1 MKKLTKLA
9 IERFV
14 KVLKDEDDDIKVSS
28 SLSDVYVNKYPVITI
43 DISREYINKKIGVNF
58 SDEMIEKVLT
68 SLYFK
73 IIENKN
79 GNFKIEV
86 PSFRATKDVS
96 GKADIIEEIS
106 RIYGYDNIV
115 PQTNLW
121 KVEPVKEDSLRELE
135 YNIKTLLAQKYGMSE
150 VHSYVWYDTKLNSEL
165 GIEVHDNLKI
175 VNGLSKL
182 DSTLRYNMVPTML
195 YAIYKNIKNF
205 DEIGVFE
212 IGRTF
217 DYKEKG
223 KDCVENKVLGIGKSS
238 ISKTEEELMFEV
250 KSMIE
255 NIANINKH
263 VSLSYVCNSKFDDN
277 FIHPVNSYEVKYGD
291 ECLGYISVL
300 NPRIKD
306 AINKKSNIVVA
317 QINIDMLDKIK
328 YLDIQ
333 YEEISKY
340 QTVDFDLSIIVD
352 KNVSYF
358 EIEKVIKDA
367 NMQYLKSYSL
377 IDVYENEE
385 KLKDKKNIT
394 IRFNIG
400 SSDKTLTKEEIDE
413 ERIKLITNLGKYN
426 MNING

>member
-1 MKKLTKLA
+1 
-9 IERFV
+9 
-14 KVLKDEDDDIKVSS
+14 
-28 SLSDVYVNKYPVITI
+28 
-43 DISREYINKKIGVNF
+43 
-58 SDEMIEKVLT
+58 
-68 SLYFK
+68 
-73 IIENKN
+73 
-79 GNFKIEV
+79 
-86 PSFRATKDVS
+86 
-96 GKADIIEEIS
+96 
-106 RIYGYDNIV
+106 
-115 PQTNLW
+115 
-121 KVEPVKEDSLRELE
+121 
-135 YNIKTLLAQKYGMSE
+135 
-150 VHSYVWYDTKLNSEL
+150 
-165 GIEVHDNLKI
+165 
-175 VNGLSKL
+175 
-182 DSTLRYNMVPTML
+182 
-195 YAIYKNIKNF
+195 
-205 DEIGVFE
+205 
-212 IGRTF
+212 
-217 DYKEKG
+217 
-223 KDCVENKVLGIGKSS
+223 
-238 ISKTEEELMFEV
+238 
-250 KSMIE
+250 MIE

-277 FIHPVNSYEVKYGD
+277 FIHAVNSYEVKYGD

-358 EIEKVIKDA
+358 EIERVIKDA
-367 NMQYLKSYSL
+367 NMLYLKSYNL

-413 ERIKLITNLGKYN
+413 ERRNLITNLGKYN
-426 MNING
+426 MIVNG